1 VAAVLTGA
9 VDRAVSLDSNAPVV
23 AVVSG
28 GNIAIEKL
36 HALCD

>member
-1 VAAVLTGA
+1 VLS
-9 VDRAVSLDSNAPVV
+9 RAIPMRDGQRIA

-36 HALCD
+36 RTLLG